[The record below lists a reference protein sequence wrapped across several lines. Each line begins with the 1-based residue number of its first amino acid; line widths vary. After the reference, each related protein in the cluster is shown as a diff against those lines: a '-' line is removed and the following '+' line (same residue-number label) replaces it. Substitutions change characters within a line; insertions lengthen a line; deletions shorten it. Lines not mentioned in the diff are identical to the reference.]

1 MPPAVTR
8 IPYPGLADFSV
19 DDEGRVVM
27 VRIQGNRLL
36 LRCHRGSGFVGE
48 ELVVAQTPSEAVL
61 APGDTQPH
69 QLVFKD
75 TGGGRPMVVL
85 SRAGGH
91 ALVTWWV
98 SRPGGSSRRGPSSR
112 AIDARRCA
120 AMTPPFAWSADPT
133 EGDYLYDTASD
144 DAGRFV
150 LFGRTK
156 TWDGLRVMAAD
167 GTLLHQVSAPC
178 PKGSNGYGRHVA
190 MNQVTGD
197 GVVTCQGHS
206 SDPIHLRRF
215 AFAQLPAMLDPG
227 WVPVEG
233 SGGGMSAWYE
243 SHVVGMNDE
252 GGIAIEWSACPIKY
266 LLANTYDADARIVH
280 KFQLG
285 PVGDRCWDPFRDNRA
300 SIGVV
305 NGGFL
310 FRDGERGYNT
320 AWTHS
325 PSGLRRLQAT
335 LPADYEIDLL
345 RASGESDV
353 WGATNAGTI
362 VWHPVNLVL
371 RTTDRRCT
379 KVSTSCPEGTVQV
392 ADATPTRDITCGTPK
407 PVPPAAGGD
416 TPTSCPPGQYLGPDT
431 AELWSTGSAT
441 VKCLS
446 LSECGA
452 EKYESTPPTATSDR
466 LCSDKRVCAAHE
478 FDASDDPTTDR
489 QCRLTR
495 ACGSGECESAAPTA
509 TTDRQCADAPP
520 GPGSTGPP
528 PAGFQSRPHIDFD
541 VDASGNFVSVHHAA
555 ASRELVVTCMR
566 GGATTTVV
574 VSAAEED
581 WSS

>member
-1 MPPAVTR
+1 MPPAETR

-19 DDEGRVVM
+19 DDEGGVVM

-133 EGDYLYDTASD
+133 EGDYLYDTAID

-206 SDPIHLRRF
+206 SDPIHFRRF
-215 AFAQLPAMLDPG
+215 TFAQLPAMLDPG

-252 GGIAIEWSACPIKY
+252 GGFAIEWSACPINY

-371 RTTDRRCT
+371 RTTDRKYT

-416 TPTSCPPGQYLGPDT
+416 TPTSCPPPQAVSRAGHGRAVVDGERHGQVPVAQRVRGREVREHAADRHLGSPLFGQACLCRT
-431 AELWSTGSAT
+431 RVRCKRRPHHGSA
-441 VKCLS
+441 VPADARLRERGVRIRRAHGHHRPAMRRCPAGS
-446 LSECGA
+446 GVDWPAACGVPIA
-452 EKYESTPPTATSDR
+452 
-466 LCSDKRVCAAHE
+466 AAH
-478 FDASDDPTTDR
+478 
-489 QCRLTR
+489 RL
-495 ACGSGECESAAPTA
+495 
-509 TTDRQCADAPP
+509 
-520 GPGSTGPP
+520 
-528 PAGFQSRPHIDFD
+528 
-541 VDASGNFVSVHHAA
+541 
-555 ASRELVVTCMR
+555 
-566 GGATTTVV
+566 
-574 VSAAEED
+574 
-581 WSS
+581 